1 MGAAEFSIKNRLI
14 MFITLALV
22 MAGGWYSY
30 QNIARFEDPEFTIRT
45 AQVIT
50 QYPGAT
56 PEEVANEV
64 TDTLESAIQ
73 QLGEVEE
80 VRSISSAG
88 RSEISVDIL
97 YSESPSKDDL
107 QLIWTKLRN
116 KVSDA
121 RALLPP
127 GASAPYVADD
137 FGDVYGL
144 YYLVTGDGYS
154 PAEVYEYVRS
164 LRTDLL
170 EVDDVAKVEI
180 SGQQDEAIYVE
191 ISRERANALGLSVE
205 QIYADLAQ
213 QDSVVSAGDIQF
225 GEDRQRLQVTG
236 EIATVDA
243 IRNLVISTATTGQ
256 IVTLRDVA
264 NVTREYID
272 PPSQLIR
279 WNNQPAIALGISNI
293 SGANVSKMGEA
304 IDAKLAETEAL
315 RPVGIEINEFYHQ
328 GKITTEAVSNFAIN
342 EW

>member
-116 KVSDA
+116 KV
-121 RALLPP
+121 P
-127 GASAPYVADD
+127 
-137 FGDVYGL
+137 
-144 YYLVTGDGYS
+144 
-154 PAEVYEYVRS
+154 
-164 LRTDLL
+164 
-170 EVDDVAKVEI
+170 
-180 SGQQDEAIYVE
+180 
-191 ISRERANALGLSVE
+191 
-205 QIYADLAQ
+205 
-213 QDSVVSAGDIQF
+213 
-225 GEDRQRLQVTG
+225 
-236 EIATVDA
+236 
-243 IRNLVISTATTGQ
+243 
-256 IVTLRDVA
+256 
-264 NVTREYID
+264 
-272 PPSQLIR
+272 
-279 WNNQPAIALGISNI
+279 
-293 SGANVSKMGEA
+293 
-304 IDAKLAETEAL
+304 
-315 RPVGIEINEFYHQ
+315 
-328 GKITTEAVSNFAIN
+328 
-342 EW
+342 